1 MANQKLISFDLKAEF
16 GFFKKPDINDIYLT
30 YNMLHKPVLLGIL
43 GAIVGLQGYQK
54 NGVFPQYYE
63 RLKHLKIGIKPLND
77 DKGNFS
83 KDMVK
88 YNNGTGFASNEAGGN
103 LIITEQIL
111 IKPAY
116 RCYVLLNLENEDEK
130 ALYGNIMS
138 YKAEFLPY
146 MGKNEFSLWWTD
158 ATEHNY
164 TLKKEFTSDYKIESI
179 FLKTEA
185 VGGYI
190 PIVMSVF
197 ASNQPPTWAYF
208 EKLPV
213 GFDESLY
220 QYVYGDFVYS
230 NATFKK
236 EMNMSGN
243 GTFYKIDDDL
253 IIQLF

>member
-83 KDMVK
+83 KNMVK

-130 ALYGNIMS
+130 ALYDNIMS
-138 YKAEFLPY
+138 YKASFAIH
-146 MGKNEFSLWWTD
+146 GKNEFLCVD
-158 ATEHNY
+158 RC
-164 TLKKEFTSDYKIESI
+164 
-179 FLKTEA
+179 
-185 VGGYI
+185 
-190 PIVMSVF
+190 
-197 ASNQPPTWAYF
+197 
-208 EKLPV
+208 
-213 GFDESLY
+213 
-220 QYVYGDFVYS
+220 
-230 NATFKK
+230 
-236 EMNMSGN
+236 N
-243 GTFYKIDDDL
+243 GT
-253 IIQLF
+253 

>member
-1 MANQKLISFDLKAEF
+1 
-16 GFFKKPDINDIYLT
+16 
-30 YNMLHKPVLLGIL
+30 
-43 GAIVGLQGYQK
+43 LQGYQK

-83 KDMVK
+83 KNMVK

-130 ALYGNIMS
+130 ALYDNIMS

-146 MGKNEFSLWWTD
+146 MGKNDFSLWWTD
-158 ATEHNY
+158 ATEHN
-164 TLKKEFTSDYKIESI
+164 FISDVKFSSKYKIDSV
-179 FLKTEA
+179 FLKNTA
-185 VGGYI
+185 VSNFI
-190 PIVMSVF
+190 IDMEPEMDFSFNDDELPWVCFERLPI
-197 ASNQPPTWAYF
+197 
-208 EKLPV
+208 
-213 GFDESLY
+213 GFDEKLY